1 MGSPRDARLVFTVR
15 VNLLPVPV
23 GPGDAPVVDGLV
35 SAEAVEIELRPA
47 RLPARAIALFLDCL
61 IMIAPGAVVVSLVRA
76 ILTSFDE
83 ALGSAALTVGTVAV
97 FVGYPVLCETFLRG
111 RSIGKSALGLRVVRE
126 DGGPLRA
133 RHAFTRA
140 LVGLAVEFPGLLL
153 FTLCWP
159 AGIVTMLGSAQGRRL
174 GDLAAGT
181 LVVHERDATPWR
193 VAPGMPREL
202 AAWASTI
209 DLSGVGD
216 ELATEMRQLV
226 SRVRELREP
235 YRTRLFSQ
243 VADDVIAKITPPPPP
258 GTTPWLLLVAVLAER
273 RRRQEAQI
281 VAGRRM
287 TLQMLPGFGR
297 R

>member
-1 MGSPRDARLVFTVR
+1 VFTVR
-15 VNLLPVPV
+15 VNLLPAPV
-23 GPGDAPVVDGLV
+23 SPGDAPAVAGLV

-47 RLPARAIALFLDCL
+47 RLPSRALALFIDCL
-61 IMIAPGAVVVSLVRA
+61 IMVAPGFLVVGLVRQ
-76 ILTSFDE
+76 ILASVDD
-83 ALGSAALTVGTVAV
+83 ALGQAALTVGTVLI
-97 FVGYPVLCETFLRG
+97 FVGYPVLCETLMRG
-111 RSIGKSALGLRVVRE
+111 RSIGKSSLGLRVVRE

-159 AGIVTMLGSAQGRRL
+159 AGIITMLGSAQGRRL

-181 LVVHERDATPWR
+181 VVVHERDAAPWR
-193 VAPGMPREL
+193 AAPAMPLEL

-216 ELATEMRQLV
+216 ELAIEMRQLV

-235 YRTRLFSQ
+235 YRTRLFDQ
-243 VADDVIAKITPPPPP
+243 VAGEVSAKIIPPPPP
-258 GTTPWLLLVAVLAER
+258 GVTPWLLLVAVLAER
-273 RRRQEAQI
+273 RRRQEAQL

-287 TLQMLPGFGR
+287 TYQLLPGFGSR
-297 R
+297 

>member
-1 MGSPRDARLVFTVR
+1 M
-15 VNLLPVPV
+15 NLLPVPV
-23 GPGDAPVVDGLV
+23 APGDAPVVTGLV

-47 RLPARAIALFLDCL
+47 RLPSRALALFIDGL

-76 ILTSFDE
+76 ILMSFDD
-83 ALGSAALTVGTVAV
+83 ALGEAALTVGTVLI

-111 RSIGKSALGLRVVRE
+111 RSIGKSALGLRVVRD

-153 FTLCWP
+153 FTFCWP
-159 AGIVTMLGSAQGRRL
+159 AGIITMLGSAQGRRL

-181 LVVHERDATPWR
+181 LVVHERDASPWR
-193 VAPGMPREL
+193 AAPGMPREL

-209 DLSGVGD
+209 DLSGVDD

-235 YRTRLFSQ
+235 YRTHLFSQ
-243 VADDVIAKITPPPPP
+243 IAAEVTAKITPPPPP
-258 GTTPWLLLVAVLAER
+258 ATAPWLLLVAVQAER
-273 RRRQEAQI
+273 RRRQEAQL

-287 TLQMLPGFGR
+287 TYQLLPGFGR

>member
-1 MGSPRDARLVFTVR
+1 VFTVR

-23 GPGDAPVVDGLV
+23 APGDAPAVTGLV

-47 RLPARAIALFLDCL
+47 RLPSRALALFIDCL
-61 IMIAPGAVVVSLVRA
+61 IMIAPGALLVSLVRA
-76 ILTSFDE
+76 ILVSFDD
-83 ALGSAALTVGTVAV
+83 ALGEAALTVGTVLI

-111 RSIGKSALGLRVVRE
+111 RSIGKSALGLRVVRD

-159 AGIVTMLGSAQGRRL
+159 AGIITMLGSAQGRRL

-193 VAPGMPREL
+193 ASPAMPREL
-202 AAWASTI
+202 AGWASTI
-209 DLSGVGD
+209 DLSGVDDG
-216 ELATEMRQLV
+216 LATEMRQLV

-235 YRTRLFSQ
+235 YRTHLFSQ
-243 VADDVIAKITPPPPP
+243 VADEVTAKITPPPPP
-258 GTTPWLLLVAVLAER
+258 GTTPWLLLVAVQAER
-273 RRRQEAQI
+273 RRRQEAQL

-287 TLQMLPGFGR
+287 TYQLLPGFGSR
-297 R
+297 